1 MNLEIKD
8 FNIKDTLSNQI
19 ANSFYIDLY
28 DNNILLV
35 TFDGNIF
42 VNTDNNFNNSYFNLK
57 KINSNLKNKEPNIS
71 KVLDIL
77 IDQKNL
83 YVSLMLDPEINECQY
98 FKILKTN
105 LDLDNIV
112 FEDFFVSNECGN
124 C

>member
-1 MNLEIKD
+1 MFLPETAYQKMNLEIKD

-98 FKILKTN
+98 FKILKT
-105 LDLDNIV
+105 IR
-112 FEDFFVSNECGN
+112 FR
-124 C
+124 